1 MQDSNMPPEAITSS
15 SRRGFYSGGSNTSL
29 KVVSNRTP
37 SLNSDRTQTGS
48 VRHSLLRGG
57 KLRLDSSDLPVPPVL
72 TRADS
77 MDTITSV
84 ALKPD
89 VDRTGGYE
97 VSEVRDTEIGAPSGR
112 YGISKVR
119 PADVEPVPTPDVEQN
134 HYNLLENQ
142 SGYFGTS
149 KVRPADVVTHNDS
162 ESTPKVR
169 SLMPFMDNRPEH
181 TGRPRYESKV
191 RPVSDGSISSFD
203 DSRLGYNSTHDG
215 HARVGK
221 VQSFHNAPTMVTRD
235 RLQSMPRLVSSQSTP
250 DDSQAEAEHSQAASY

>member
-1 MQDSNMPPEAITSS
+1 MPPETITPS
-15 SRRGFYSGGSNTSL
+15 SRPGFYSGGSNTSL
-29 KVVSNRTP
+29 RVVSNRTP
-37 SLNSDRTQTGS
+37 SLNSDRTRTGS
-48 VRHSLLRGG
+48 VRHSLLKGG
-57 KLRLDSSDLPVPPVL
+57 KLRLDSSYLPAPPVL
-72 TRADS
+72 TRMDS

-89 VDRTGGYE
+89 VDRTGGNE
-97 VSEVRDTEIGAPSGR
+97 ASEVRDSEIGAASGR

-119 PADVEPVPTPDVEQN
+119 PADMEPVSMPDVEQI
-134 HYNLLENQ
+134 HGNLSENQ

-169 SLMPFMDNRPEH
+169 SLIPFMDNRPEH

-191 RPVSDGSISSFD
+191 RPLSDESTESFD
-203 DSRLGYNSTHDG
+203 DTRLVYNSTHDG

-235 RLQSMPRLVSSQSTP
+235 RLQSMPRLVYSQSTP